1 MHIVIM
7 VKAVPNTAG
16 DERLD
21 ERFRL
26 DRVAADPIIN
36 QNDEHPL
43 EIALRLAET
52 VPGIETTMLTMG
64 PAGSW
69 SGINKAIAAGVN
81 RSVVISDDA
90 LEGSC
95 ALATANVL
103 AAGLRKLPFDLVLA
117 GLDTSDGRAGIV
129 ASAVASLLGLPF
141 ISRASEV
148 SIDDGTVVAKRLRDD
163 GYEMLEAP
171 LPALVTV
178 TQTVGDLRYPS
189 LRGIMAAR
197 SRSPETWSLDEIGLS
212 ADAVGVAGATTS
224 VVAVDPPSPRP
235 PTRLV
240 SGDPASVVREVID
253 FLAERRLVS

>member
-1 MHIVIM
+1 MHIVVM

-26 DRVAADPIIN
+26 DRVGVDPIIN

-43 EIALRLAET
+43 EVALRLAET
-52 VPGIETTMLTMG
+52 IPGVETTMLTMG
-64 PAGSW
+64 RAGSW
-69 SGINKAIAAGVN
+69 SGLNKGIAAGIN
-81 RSVVISDDA
+81 KSVVISDDA

-103 AAGLRKLPFDLVLA
+103 AAGLRKLPFDLILG

-129 ASAVASLLGLPF
+129 ASTVASLLGLPF
-141 ISRASEV
+141 ISRASEL
-148 SIDDGTVVAKRLRDD
+148 SIQDGTVIVKRLRDD
-163 GYEMLEAP
+163 GYELLQAP

-197 SRSPETWSLDEIGLS
+197 SRSPETWSLGEIGL
-212 ADAVGVAGATTS
+212 AAEGVGTAAATTS

-235 PTRLV
+235 PTRVV
-240 SGDPASVVREVID
+240 SGDPASAVKEIVE
-253 FLAERRLVS
+253 FLAERRFIS